1 MAYLYGSGH
10 ETVDRMANIAITGNV
25 VPQTWY
31 RTILRETGKPHLLAI
46 MILSDLVYWYR
57 PKEVRDEVTGHI
69 RGYEKKFSG
78 DFVQKNYEK
87 YAELYGQDR
96 KSIKRAFDLLV
107 DLGVVKRFFRTIKT
121 DAAPLTN
128 VMFLDLDVKRLHELT
143 YPEEKPAVDNLSTKE
158 TAKEEKSDLVDKS
171 YPQVDNANTVKAAE
185 NKAFPDASD
194 DDTPLVTDLSGGGD
208 KKGTTSPSKSHH
220 LPYDLSGGGDRK
232 GHTYTKNTTENT
244 TKSTTEIIP
253 IIHPDIDAPARA
265 KPDKRLADQV
275 EREYQIRIHLETL
288 LSEFSFAGNA
298 LKKAI
303 REIAETMT
311 LDLPKDA
318 SFMVNNHSYPF
329 ALVKLRFSQATE
341 HTFRTALSK
350 FRVGIDC
357 KKDMIAALYSAP
369 LHYPSR

>member
-1 MAYLYGSGH
+1 M
-10 ETVDRMANIAITGNV
+10 
-25 VPQTWY
+25 
-31 RTILRETGKPHLLAI
+31 
-46 MILSDLVYWYR
+46 
-57 PKEVRDEVTGHI
+57 
-69 RGYEKKFSG
+69 
-78 DFVQKNYEK
+78 
-87 YAELYGQDR
+87 
-96 KSIKRAFDLLV
+96 
-107 DLGVVKRFFRTIKT
+107 
-121 DAAPLTN
+121 
-128 VMFLDLDVKRLHELT
+128 
-143 YPEEKPAVDNLSTKE
+143 
-158 TAKEEKSDLVDKS
+158 
-171 YPQVDNANTVKAAE
+171 
-185 NKAFPDASD
+185 
-194 DDTPLVTDLSGGGD
+194 TDLSGGGD

-220 LPYDLSGGGDRK
+220 LPYDLSAGGDRK